1 MKRTI
6 FFGSVSRELKNV
18 PILMPRLFLTKLR
31 SSSNKYI
38 LSFIILS
45 LISIFLIL
53 TSFSCKKAVSLHRR
67 TFAKSRTEIFRCETE
82 LKKVSKERDSLKIL
96 YVKKEGEIIDLR
108 VELTKACQERSKF
121 IKKFHQ
127 KGESVLQLL
136 EDPKMKEA
144 ETLGWRQGMDN
155 LVSEKETLRE

>member
-1 MKRTI
+1 MAATHEENDI
-6 FFGSVSRELKNV
+6 FREC
-18 PILMPRLFLTKLR
+18 LTGIEECPDLDA
-31 SSSNKYI
+31 
-38 LSFIILS
+38 SFIFDEAEKL
-45 LISIFLIL
+45 L
-53 TSFSCKKAVSLHRR
+53 KQAVSLHRR